1 MTDIAISDG
10 RGKEEAVSVQCLR
23 SIIRGLIESLTHDD
37 REDIWRERP
46 P

>member
-1 MTDIAISDG
+1 MTDIAILDG

-23 SIIRGLIESLTHDD
+23 SIIRGLISLTIDD